1 MFTEYRTLPELKKHF
16 NEKKLPTPSKIFSQ
30 VDKNTK
36 AFLNILK
43 DKNHPQREI
52 VKAAMKAG
60 TRAHVAIEKNKAF
73 EKDLLNEAV
82 LETFHKDFSPI
93 IEETWAKEKGV
104 MSLGSYAGKFDS
116 AGVIDG
122 VPTLW
127 DYKKTNV
134 KKYKS
139 GMTTYFKQLAAYL
152 KAHNEIYDLKV
163 EQVAVLNIFGK
174 KPEEVGSQIVLLSPE
189 ELSHFSGLFEQ
200 DLLSYNKIIVDGEEH

>member
-1 MFTEYRTLPELKKHF
+1 MFTEYLTLPELKKHF
-16 NEKKLPTPSKIFSQ
+16 NEKSLPTPSKIFSE
-30 VDKNTK
+30 VDKTTK

-43 DKNHPQREI
+43 DKKHPQREVI
-52 VKAAMKAG
+52 KAAMKAG

-116 AGVIDG
+116 AGVING

-152 KAHNEIYDLKV
+152 KAHNEIYDTKV

-189 ELSHFSGLFEQ
+189 ELSHFSSLFEQ
-200 DLLSYNKIIVDGEEH
+200 DLLSYKKIVANG